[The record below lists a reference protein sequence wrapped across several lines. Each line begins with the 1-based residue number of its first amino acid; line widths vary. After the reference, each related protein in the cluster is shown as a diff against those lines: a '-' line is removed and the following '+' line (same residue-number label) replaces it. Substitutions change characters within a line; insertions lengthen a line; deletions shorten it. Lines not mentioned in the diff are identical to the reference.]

1 MLVWEYGR
9 PLHRHGSAGGSVG
22 ASQGEK
28 VYMTQV
34 SSTVP
39 SLGVWRKST
48 PVDEQHLL
56 IKDTGVVLTVKI
68 VRTPGCQ
75 GRNNVV
81 LEFPN

>member
-1 MLVWEYGR
+1 
-9 PLHRHGSAGGSVG
+9 
-22 ASQGEK
+22 
-28 VYMTQV
+28 MTQV

-48 PVDEQHLL
+48 PVDEQHMLV
-56 IKDTGVVLTVKI
+56 KDTGVLLTVKI